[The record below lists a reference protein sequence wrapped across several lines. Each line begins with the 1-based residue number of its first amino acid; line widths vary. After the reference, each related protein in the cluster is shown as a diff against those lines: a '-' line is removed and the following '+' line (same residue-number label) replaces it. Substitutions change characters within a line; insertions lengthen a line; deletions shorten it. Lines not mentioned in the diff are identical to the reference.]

1 MVTPIEGT
9 DAVRVIRT
17 SGTAEQ
23 EFKAALSKAV
33 ADPDPTPKPS
43 EPPSDRR
50 GAEPDVQPMDP
61 SRPDLWIGGSGGNAG
76 HNDDFVV
83 PPPDDW
89 EPNPGDVWKPANPN
103 ITYV

>member
-1 MVTPIEGT
+1 VIPVEGT
-9 DAVRVIRT
+9 DAVSMIRT

-23 EFKAALSKAV
+23 EFKTALSKAV
-33 ADPDPTPKPS
+33 VEPDPAPKPS

-50 GAEPDVQPMDP
+50 GAASDTQPMDP
-61 SRPDLWIGGSGGNAG
+61 SRPDLWIGGSGGNEG
-76 HNDDFVV
+76 QNDDFVV

-89 EPNPGDVWKPANPN
+89 EPNPGDIWKPANPD